1 MTTGNDPKELSDLEP
16 LEDVPD
22 FEDIPDLDDVPD
34 LAPIEELSEPEA
46 LEELPDE
53 AAPAPAAPPAK
64 SGPRELEKA
73 PLMLQKAALILTIA
87 ALLPWFVPGGWDV
100 MRVVA
105 KAVIGLGGYVM
116 YMGVCYAHDEK
127 VPGVFASIGKM
138 HKSALTFLGA
148 ALMGAGVAPVI
159 DSGPFAQT
167 LIEKIAM
174 AIGLVTW
181 CQVAAYAKG
190 GKFNPMLGLI
200 IPFFAFA
207 AVGRLIT
214 VFGDFDI
221 FALLG
226 SGGVAGASGF
236 AGYTMFLAMK
246 EAKEH
251 GKKKKQAEM
260 EARRKARQAKNKK
273 K

>member
-22 FEDIPDLDDVPD
+22 FEEIPDLDDVPD
-34 LAPIEELSEPEA
+34 LAPVEELSAPEPP
-46 LEELPDE
+46 EELPAE
-53 AAPAPAAPPAK
+53 VEAPAPARPAK

-100 MRVVA
+100 KRVIA
-105 KAVIGLGGYVM
+105 KAVICLGGYVL
-116 YMGVCYAHDEK
+116 YMGVCFTHDEK
-127 VPGVFASIGKM
+127 VPGVFASIGKL
-138 HKSALTFLGA
+138 HKQALTILGA
-148 ALMGAGVAPVI
+148 ALMGLAVAPTI

-167 LIEKIAM
+167 LIEKIAV

-181 CQVAAYAKG
+181 CQVATYAKG

-207 AVGRLIT
+207 GLGRLIT
-214 VFGDFDI
+214 VFGDFDL

-226 SGGVAGASGF
+226 SAGVTGAGGF
-236 AGYTMFLAMK
+236 AGYTMYLAMK

-251 GKKKKQAEM
+251 GKKKKQVEM
-260 EARRKARQAKNKK
+260 EKRKQARRAKNKQK
-273 K
+273 